1 MDNTSRIIH
10 TASLL
15 AALLVTSCMADKG
28 SYDYAETNEV
38 SFQTVL
44 EGFTFTSGEDVEII
58 APVVFSEPLESEAAI
73 DGAFEISWYIGE
85 ECVGTGYRLKY
96 NFSKSGG
103 YSLILKV
110 KNRTTGETWISGTY
124 PIDAKSAVGWGWM
137 VLSADADGNS
147 CLSVISPITG
157 HVYPSLEKDIEGGL
171 GTGPKSLSYYYVL
184 GSIAGSYV
192 SGLPKV
198 IVNQSSGSV
207 TLDGNTLQKDKWLR
221 DEFETGTEPE
231 ADFTIAAF
239 AWKQSYYLLI
249 SGEGNVY
256 LRCMPI
262 TGGYTEIPYYGT
274 YSSMPYA
281 FDREIRIGAAAPF
294 HNATYWTADED
305 NVLIYDEL
313 GARFIAF
320 VKGGYGTD
328 YDSYS
333 PKPVYISYYDASAEI
348 DPSVPRVDNLPS
360 GTKCLGLG
368 AYEEVYTDPETKALD
383 FYPNYV
389 ALLDYGGSGDF
400 HVYEFTVNP
409 LGSRNHAV
417 TANVHTLFSG
427 ASLLTPDSV
436 VLMSSNFRK
445 NPYFYFT
452 DGGRNLYVYSMEA
465 KTHKLLYTAS
475 SRIKTI
481 CNSPVDCPFSN
492 YGGSS
497 KTPNFRLALG
507 QEDGKITIVDVASS
521 KMVRL
526 FEGFSPDV
534 KIDELS
540 GFGDIRS
547 IVWATN
553 YEGEY

>member
-1 MDNTSRIIH
+1 MKKSALHI
-10 TASLL
+10 AAL
-15 AALLVTSCMADKG
+15 AAAALVTSCMDDKG
-28 SYDYAETNEV
+28 SYDYAKTNELT
-38 SFQTVL
+38 FKTVL
-44 EGFTFTSGEDVEII
+44 EGFTFTSGEDVEIT
-58 APVVFSEPLESEAAI
+58 APVEFSEEFGSEEAI
-73 DGAFEISWYIGE
+73 DEAFEISWYIGE

-96 NFSKSGG
+96 SFSKSGG
-103 YSLILKV
+103 YSLILKAR
-110 KNRTTGETWISGTY
+110 NRTTGETWISGTY
-124 PIDAKSAVGWGWM
+124 PINAKSAVGWGWM
-137 VLSADADGNS
+137 VLSADADCNS
-147 CLSVISPITG
+147 CLAVISPITG
-157 HVYPSLEKDIEGGL
+157 HVYASLEKDIAGGL
-171 GTGPKSLSYYYVL
+171 GTGPKSLNYYYVL
-184 GSIAGSYV
+184 GSIPGSYI

-207 TLDGNTLQKDKWLR
+207 TLDGNTLQKDKWLK
-221 DEFETGTEPE
+221 DEFETGSEPE
-231 ADFTIAAF
+231 PDFTIDAF
-239 AWKQSYYLLI
+239 AWKQSYYMLF

-262 TGGYTEIPYYGT
+262 TGGYTDIPYYGT

-281 FDREIRIGAAAPF
+281 FDREIKIGAVAPF
-294 HNATYWTADED
+294 HNVTYWAADED
-305 NVLIYDEL
+305 NVLLYDEL

-333 PKPVYISYYDASAEI
+333 PKPVYLSYYDTDSEF

-360 GTKCLGLG
+360 GTKCLALG

-389 ALLDYGGSGDF
+389 ALLDYGGTGDW

-409 LGSRNHAV
+409 FGSGNHAIV
-417 TANVHTLFSG
+417 SNVHTPFTG
-427 ASLLTPDSV
+427 ASLLTPESV

-452 DGGRNLYVYSMEA
+452 DGDRNLYVYSMDA

-475 SRIKTI
+475 SRIKAI
-481 CNSPVDCPFSN
+481 CNSPVDCSFGN

-497 KTPNFRLALG
+497 KVPNFRLALA
-507 QEDGKITIVDVASS
+507 QEDGKIAIVDVASS

-526 FEGFSPDV
+526 FEGFSTDV
-534 KIDELS
+534 KIDEFS